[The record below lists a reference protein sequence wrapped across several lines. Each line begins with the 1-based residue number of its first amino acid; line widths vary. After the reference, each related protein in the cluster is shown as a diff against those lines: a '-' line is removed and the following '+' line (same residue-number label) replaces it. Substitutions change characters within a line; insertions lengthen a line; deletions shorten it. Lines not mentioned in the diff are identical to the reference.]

1 MKANVIVF
9 DASMLI
15 LGVVFYYGMKRAL
28 GKSRGRA
35 FIVGALS
42 FALAIETLAV
52 LCGVVN
58 FYWYSINGYYK
69 HYPLGGYIVWLGL
82 VPLAVMLLFY
92 IVSAASYVMATWVYR
107 KQNIWA
113 RSAVAGVIAFL
124 FYLMIEPVAVTNHW
138 WTWNAKSFYVIDIPL
153 FAWLGVF
160 AAVFLFTLLSGVAVL
175 YAALL
180 ATQDERIHEAAI
192 LRTLG
197 ADSRYLRRLHL
208 NEFAV
213 LGLLSGLFA
222 AFGAMLLGWVLAR
235 FVLNIPYQTGIA
247 IWLTGGLG
255 GMSVVM
261 LAGWLGTRRL
271 TMLPPLV
278 ILRE

>member
-138 WTWNAKSFYVIDIPL
+138 WTWNAKSFYMIDIPL

-160 AAVFLFTLLSGVAVL
+160 AAVFLFTLVYQMTVVEMSEPKALARIEKRTVRRWPLKCDKAIRDMNWGRVEGMFAFRLLLAYVCFCAFMAPVMAVL
-175 YAALL
+175 W
-180 ATQDERIHEAAI
+180 
-192 LRTLG
+192 
-197 ADSRYLRRLHL
+197 
-208 NEFAV
+208 AV
-213 LGLLSGLFA
+213 ANRGQIPP
-222 AFGAMLLGWVLAR
+222 GW
-235 FVLNIPYQTGIA
+235 
-247 IWLTGGLG
+247 
-255 GMSVVM
+255 
-261 LAGWLGTRRL
+261 
-271 TMLPPLV
+271 
-278 ILRE
+278 